1 MALTKFVKYING
13 NECRF
18 QLDLDDV
25 KDLEDAVT
33 FVLKRDLPET
43 FNNLPEC
50 IGKYSIDE
58 IINAG
63 SYFEQTKIKRPD
75 EFDFMVVFQ
84 ELSNPRS
91 LMISKGCR
99 KGYVNVKTAGQI
111 DWGTTYS
118 YQTPEQTFEIAML
131 GFNACL
137 RKVLELTK
145 DDVIYEGRRGCLIFQ
160 KIVARG
166 KPYKTFSHV
175 QTAYFKW
182 HKIRAHEQTVG
193 CNKTGD
199 FAISGKTLQLE
210 EEGMDI
216 DVDLMTCCHV
226 DLHILEDF
234 LDIRPALLP
243 LLASHGCHI
252 VLKSCDSDACIENG
266 TECRLVSYT
275 KLEQQQMRDLHVSW
289 KTVYRVIKW
298 IFQYSEHLGI
308 DTYKLKTAVLHL
320 SQKRTTTELDHGI
333 VELIQYLNVCA
344 KNRSMAGFFNP
355 AINVWNISICF
366 EKYAKWELL
375 ALDQI
380 LQTMKATP
388 ENEYNAK
395 EFSEVLNLWM
405 IEFNT
410 LPNVLPLHYLEKS
423 ISPSKW
429 QLFCDQGN
437 TFEDI
442 VKKVSIPL
450 SKYQRYRWLAFR
462 LKMHLLSDVI
472 YFLFQRM
479 SVKSVRNGLCW
490 YCE

>member
-1 MALTKFVKYING
+1 MALTKFVKYIND

-18 QLDLDDV
+18 KLDLDEV

-33 FVLKRDLPET
+33 YVVKRYLPET
-43 FNNLPEC
+43 FNNLPEFV
-50 IGKYSIDE
+50 GKYSIGE

-63 SYFEQTKIKRPD
+63 SYFEQTKIKCPN

-84 ELSNPRS
+84 ELSDPRS

-99 KGYVNVKTAGQI
+99 KGYVNVKTAGKI
-111 DWGTTYS
+111 DWGIAYS
-118 YQTPEQTFEIAML
+118 DQTPEQTFKIAML

-145 DDVIYEGRRGCLIFQ
+145 DNIIHEGKRGCLLFQ

-199 FAISGKTLQLE
+199 FAIPGKILQLE

-226 DLHILEDF
+226 DLDTLKDI
-234 LDIRPALLP
+234 LDIRPTSLP
-243 LLASHGCHI
+243 LLAPHGCHI
-252 VLKSCDSDACIENG
+252 VLKSCDSDACVENG

-289 KTVYRVIKW
+289 KTIYRVIKW

-320 SQKRTTTELDHGI
+320 SQKRAATELDHGI

-344 KNRSMAGFFNP
+344 KNNKMAGFFNP
-355 AINVWNISICF
+355 SLNVWNIPVYF

-380 LQTMKATP
+380 LQTMETTP
-388 ENEYNAK
+388 KSQYNAT

-410 LPNVLPLHYLEKS
+410 LPNVSPLHYLEKS
-423 ISPSKW
+423 TSPSKW
-429 QLFCDQGN
+429 QLFCDQGS
-437 TFEDI
+437 TFEDN
-442 VKKVSIPL
+442 VKKLSVHL
-450 SKYQRYRWLAFR
+450 SKYQRYRGLVFR
-462 LKMHLLSDVI
+462 LKTHLLNDTL
-472 YFLFQRM
+472 YFLFQEMCVRIRM
-479 SVKSVRNGLCW
+479 CLPG
-490 YCE
+490 

>member
-1 MALTKFVKYING
+1 MALTKFVKFIND

-18 QLDLDDV
+18 QLDLDEV

-33 FVLKRDLPET
+33 YVFKRYLLET
-43 FNNLPEC
+43 FNNCREFR
-50 IGKYSIDE
+50 GKYSISE

-63 SYFEQTKIKRPD
+63 SYFEQTKIKLPD

-84 ELSNPRS
+84 ELSDPS
-91 LMISKGCR
+91 SKMISKGCR
-99 KGYVNVKTAGQI
+99 KGYVNVKTTGQI
-111 DWGTTYS
+111 GWGRAYS
-118 YQTPEQTFEIAML
+118 EQTPEQTFEIAML

-145 DDVIYEGRRGCLIFQ
+145 DDIIYEGKRGCLLFE

-166 KPYKTFSHV
+166 KPYKIFSHV

-182 HKIRAHEQTVG
+182 HKIRAHEQTAG

-199 FAISGKTLQLE
+199 FPIPEKTLQLE

-226 DLHILEDF
+226 DLNTLEEF
-234 LDIRPALLP
+234 LDIRPTLLP
-243 LLASHGCHI
+243 LLAPHGCHI
-252 VLKSCDSDACIENG
+252 ILKSCDNDVCVENG

-289 KTVYRVIKW
+289 KTIYRVIKW

-320 SQKRTTTELDHGI
+320 SHKRPTTELDHGI
-333 VELIQYLNVCA
+333 VELIQYLNACA
-344 KNRSMAGFFNP
+344 KKNKMAGFFNP
-355 AINVWNISICF
+355 SLNVWNIPIYF

-380 LQTMKATP
+380 LKTMETTP
-388 ENEYNAK
+388 ESEYNAR
-395 EFSEVLNLWM
+395 EFYGILNVWM

-423 ISPSKW
+423 TSPSKW
-429 QLFCDQGN
+429 QLFCDQGS

-442 VKKVSIPL
+442 IKKLSVRL
-450 SKYQRYRWLAFR
+450 SKYQRYRRLAFR
-462 LKMHLLSDVI
+462 LKIHLLNDVV

-479 SVKSVRNGLCW
+479 YVKIGMCLPG
-490 YCE
+490 